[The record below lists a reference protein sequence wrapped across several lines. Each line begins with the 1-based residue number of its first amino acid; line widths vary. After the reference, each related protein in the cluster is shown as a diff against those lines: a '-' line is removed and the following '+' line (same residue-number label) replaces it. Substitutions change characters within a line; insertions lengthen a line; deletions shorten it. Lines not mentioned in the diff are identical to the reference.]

1 MDNRYKYSGE
11 RLTPK
16 MARELIIKFFKGQTV
31 AKQEMIRRVD
41 QIHLEGGGELSENR
55 VHPVTNALNALKRK
69 KLANNPNPGDG
80 IWKINGA
87 TEDEEIDNRTN
98 NSSDEVRRIGSGNN
112 SVYVYYYRTYKHHAE
127 LRGEETWPCKIGRS
141 EYQNPIHRI
150 LEQAGT
156 GMPEKPEI
164 ALVIQTNVPVEVEKA
179 IHKLLDRDRMSDA
192 SGTEW
197 FITNPSKVK
206 ELYEIISQN
215 YS

>member
-1 MDNRYKYSGE
+1 MDNRYKYFDK

-16 MARELIIKFFKGQTV
+16 MARELILDLCAGQTLPKKDIV
-31 AKQEMIRRVD
+31 RKVD
-41 QIHLEGGGELSENR
+41 NTHVEHGGRTAETK
-55 VHPVTNALNALKRK
+55 VHPVTNALNHLKK
-69 KLANNPNPGDG
+69 MSLADNVDTG
-80 IWKINGA
+80 IWRIDA
-87 TEDEEIDNRTN
+87 EADDEAIDDVD
-98 NSSDEVRRIGSGNN
+98 DESNDGVRQIGSGNN
-112 SVYVYYYRTYKHHAE
+112 SVYVYYYPTYKHHAE

-179 IHKLLDRDRMSDA
+179 IHRLLDRDHMSDA

-197 FITNPSKVK
+197 FITNPNRV
-206 ELYEIISQN
+206 EEIYEIISQN